1 MMRYAKLVLSAL
13 CLVVTGWL
21 GTAEA
26 FVDAFLFIPGFQGES
41 QEKGH
46 PKWINLYQ
54 VSWGHSHVG
63 AANVGSVMAAGRAQF
78 QEVLVQKLF
87 DSASPALATAV
98 ATGQLFPNAIIEL
111 MNAGSPAPFA
121 RLELTDVSITA
132 YEANGAAGG
141 QVPRPVESIKLNF
154 SAIAWIYIPHDPK
167 DPMMVNGPPIRGSW
181 NLRTNKTF

>member
-1 MMRYAKLVLSAL
+1 MTRSAKMVLSAL

-26 FVDAFLFIPGFQGES
+26 FDAYLFIPGFQGES
-41 QEKGH
+41 QDRGH
-46 PKWINLYQ
+46 EKWIKLYQ
-54 VSWGHSHVG
+54 VSWGHAHVG
-63 AANVGSVMAAGRAQF
+63 TANVGAGVSAGRAQF
-78 QEVLVQKLF
+78 QDVLAQKLL

-111 MNAGSPAPFA
+111 VSANAGGSLVTFA

-141 QVPRPVESIKLNF
+141 QTPRPVESIKLNF
-154 SAIAWIYIPHDPK
+154 SKIVWIYMPL
-167 DPMMVNGPPIRGSW
+167 GPQGVPIRGGW
-181 NLRTNKTF
+181 DLRANVAS